1 MEGKDYFIGPA
12 GNILANGDQ
21 DVIGLF
27 CSKGTLLFNQDY
39 QGHLLQSF
47 VPAGQPP
54 AHTTAE
60 FFNPDVGFD
69 IFFVEIH
76 EIPDSLC
83 FQFVWSLIYS
93 RRSEETL

>member
-69 IFFVEIH
+69 IFF
-76 EIPDSLC
+76 C
-83 FQFVWSLIYS
+83 
-93 RRSEETL
+93 